1 MGHEALTAR
10 FFLQPNQRAD
20 MKIDIVMWGL
30 SLLMIGVV
38 ITFFGFLGSAFWS
51 ANSSKIM
58 NIDLSAGLDISG
70 GTGMAPVARFVKC
83 YRALDNQLDS
93 LNKMDYS
100 HKRNGKP
107 LLSWRVILLPFMG
120 YEELAKKFNYDE
132 PWDSEHN
139 KKLLVEVPEEFL
151 YLDIKEPGLTRV
163 SIPSGKAMFYNP
175 TGKFTGDGCRDGFK
189 HTVLFYETADPVPW
203 TKPTE
208 PEIDIKSPHK
218 SIFWHN
224 SEVGYVHTGAGAPK
238 RVAMSMSS
246 KDLDAVLTANGGEV
260 VSSDTWYTN

>member
-1 MGHEALTAR
+1 
-10 FFLQPNQRAD
+10 
-20 MKIDIVMWGL
+20 MKIDFVMWGL
-30 SLLMIGVV
+30 SLLFVGVV
-38 ITFFGFLGSAFWS
+38 ITFFGFLGSAFWA
-51 ANSSKIM
+51 ANGSKIM

-83 YRALDNQLDS
+83 FRALDNQLDAFD
-93 LNKMDYS
+93 KMDYS

-107 LLSWRVILLPFMG
+107 LLSWRVVLLPFMG

-139 KKLLVEVPEEFL
+139 KKLLAEVPEEFL

-163 SIPSGKAMFYNP
+163 SIPSGSAMFYNP

-203 TKPTE
+203 TKPME
-208 PEIDIKSPHK
+208 PEIDVNSPHK

-224 SEVGYVHTGAGAPK
+224 SEVGFVLTGDGGRKKIAK
-238 RVAMSMSS
+238 SMSS

-260 VSSDTWYTN
+260 VSPDTWHTN